1 MKRKLLLPI
10 LSVCMVV
17 ALVSVGFAAWLIT
30 GADTSDDAQGQFIT
44 YGVSNEYFTVKIDPT
59 NVDDTEII
67 FGKQND
73 SQDKE
78 NWFQWGDDVKKEQ
91 LSKEFTVTVTFDD
104 LSVKTD
110 EEIKA
115 VLNKWDITLN
125 MITADATSDDK
136 KDAYKNATTKK
147 YIAEPKFYVNGSTSA
162 ATVEGTT
169 ILGTLETNSAEATGG
184 IKLKVSDWKGTGNDA
199 GNGTIET
206 DTNGKKFVQAKV
218 KVTFAW
224 GDYFKVSDQNVNPEV
239 YFMGSNFANGSS
251 NTFAKGNKAYA
262 DLDNDS
268 KAALRTEA
276 QVVMKA
282 INMLSAQ
289 KFTIKLG
296 AVVKAN
302 NNA

>member
-59 NVDDTEII
+59 DVDDTKII

-73 SQDKE
+73 SQDKK
-78 NWFQWGDDVKKEQ
+78 NWFQWGDDVQQEQ

-104 LSVKTD
+104 LSDKSD

-136 KDAYKNATTKK
+136 KDAYKDATTAK

-162 ATVEGTT
+162 ATVKGTT
-169 ILGTLETNSAEATGG
+169 ILGTLETESAEATGG
-184 IKLKVSDWKGTGNDA
+184 IKLKVSDWKGTDNGAIGTDA
-199 GNGTIET
+199 A
-206 DTNGKKFVQAKV
+206 GKKFVQAKV

-224 GDYFKVSDQNVNPEV
+224 GDYFKVGQQNVNPEV

-251 NTFAKGNKAYA
+251 NNFEKGDKAYA
-262 DLDNDS
+262 DLDNGS

-276 QVVMKA
+276 QKVMKA
-282 INMLSAQ
+282 INKLSAQ
-289 KFTIKLG
+289 QFTIYLG
-296 AVVKAN
+296 ADVKA
-302 NNA
+302 